1 MSACRRTDALERRLS
16 SGAPAT
22 GADVEHASG
31 CASCA
36 AMIAAAA
43 RLQADL
49 PRVVATMADEPLPD
63 AAELL
68 AVRERRAG
76 WPILRVAAPVA
87 IVVAVVM
94 AIAVGVVGGRF
105 IGVTGPAPGT
115 GGGWTGLPSASE
127 LAGDVPDDM
136 AAWVA
141 EADASIWAQL
151 ERPLPAPELRLVRL
165 ERCGDIALAFFA
177 DPLPSD
183 AGPLLFG
190 LGDYR
195 QPPFGAGSGGVATS
209 IDETEAAYA
218 RSQQPEPCEV
228 LVDTVLAP
236 DVALAAYLAFLAGN
250 DRVTDPRVLA
260 TKLVTDEIALAYVDE
275 IETATVQPH
284 QKVLVLR
291 RSGDA
296 WAVTGAQG
304 GDYPLVG
311 SAVGVTPLGVAKGMP
326 DERWAAVGRT
336 EDERVVAVEL
346 DFTGFTH
353 RFPVADGAFVI
364 VLPPDVGFEL
374 PYRLL
379 DANGRIVSEAV
390 SQP

>member
-1 MSACRRTDALERRLS
+1 MNACRRTDALERRLA
-16 SGAPAT
+16 SGSPAT
-22 GADVEHASG
+22 GADVEHARG

-36 AMIAAAA
+36 ATIAAAT
-43 RLQADL
+43 RLQTDL
-49 PRVVATMADEPLPD
+49 PRVVATMADEPLPG

-68 AVRERRAG
+68 AVRERRSG
-76 WPILRVAAPVA
+76 WPILRMAAPVA

-141 EADASIWAQL
+141 EADASIWAHL
-151 ERPLPAPELRLVRL
+151 DRPLLAPDLHLVRL

-190 LGDYR
+190 LGNYR
-195 QPPFGAGSGGVATS
+195 QAPFEAGFGGVATS
-209 IDETEAAYA
+209 VDDTEAANA

-228 LVDTVLAP
+228 VVDTVLSP
-236 DVALAAYLAFLAGN
+236 DVALAAYLAFLADN

-275 IETATVQPH
+275 IETETGQPH
-284 QKVLVLR
+284 QQVLVLR
-291 RSGDA
+291 RSSDA

-304 GDYPLVG
+304 GDYPVVG
-311 SAVGVTPLGVAKGMP
+311 SVVGVTPLGVAKSMP

-336 EDERVVAVEL
+336 EDARVVAVEL
-346 DFTGFTH
+346 DFAGFTH
-353 RFPVADGAFVI
+353 RFPVGGGAFVI
-364 VLPPDVGFEL
+364 LLPPDAGFEL

-379 DANGRIVSEAV
+379 DADGGIVSEAV